1 MKGIFLQGHLYQPS
15 FPQVKFKMPS
25 PNANKQCILVNNQQ
39 HVYFV
44 TPNDFGLIDLAWL
57 DKDQL

>member
-15 FPQVKFKMPS
+15 FPQVKFKMPA
-25 PNANKQCILVNNQQ
+25 PNANKQCILMNNQQ

-44 TPNDFGLIDLAWL
+44 TTNDFWAYPAWL
-57 DKDQL
+57 DKEQL